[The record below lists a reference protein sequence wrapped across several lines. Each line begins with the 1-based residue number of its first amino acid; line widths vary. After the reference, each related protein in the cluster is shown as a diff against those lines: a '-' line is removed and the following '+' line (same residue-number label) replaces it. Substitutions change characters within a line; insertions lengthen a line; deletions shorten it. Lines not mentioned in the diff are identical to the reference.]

1 MRRWTL
7 YALSEGDWESTRL
20 FPTAESFVGKRYAP
34 AEAKTS
40 EGQTE
45 ENKNAAK
52 VFRAFVAEKT
62 IVVRADF
69 KRLMRALRHFDEVG
83 LSNDIYD
90 AIEEINDGE
99 DVQAVAFAGTEEGFD
114 GSRRGGIYS
123 RIRFDFSEE
132 L

>member
-1 MRRWTL
+1 MRTWTL
-7 YALSEGDWESTRL
+7 YALSEGNWEEY
-20 FPTAESFVGKRYAP
+20 ASFSDCGEFRGEAIRA

-83 LSNDIYD
+83 LSNDIYG
-90 AIEEINDGE
+90 AIEEINDRGGRRSRRFCW
-99 DVQAVAFAGTEEGFD
+99 DGRGLD
-114 GSRRGGIYS
+114 GSRRE
-123 RIRFDFSEE
+123 RFIRV
-132 L
+132 

>member
-1 MRRWTL
+1 MRTWTL
-7 YALSEGDWESTRL
+7 YALSGGNWEEYASFSDGGDFRGEAIR
-20 FPTAESFVGKRYAP
+20 A

-83 LSNDIYD
+83 LSNDIYG

-99 DVQAVAFAGTEEGFD
+99 DVQAVAFAGTEEGLTGAVERD
-114 GSRRGGIYS
+114 LSAYKI
-123 RIRFDFSEE
+123 
-132 L
+132 